1 MFLRFRSKAHIR
13 KDVGFAAYLH
23 LYAAFFACCA
33 LTLAHRALCAV
44 AIFRRAAADNV
55 RFGENVVRGLL
66 PCGV

>member
-1 MFLRFRSKAHIR
+1 MRFRSKAHIR
-13 KDVGFAAYLH
+13 KGRGLYCSFS

-33 LTLAHRALCAV
+33 LTLAHRALCAA

-66 PCGV
+66 VCGV